1 MAEGETIYRI
11 RISKEL
17 LEQLFTRDAEGN
29 RLRIEL
35 GPTNSDGSYTPTVEV
50 DYGDNVVAACLK
62 PMLDAFTLDPAEVA
76 AMDWRQAVDM
86 IRQLLELP

>member
-1 MAEGETIYRI
+1 MDQDETTYKI
-11 RISKEL
+11 RISKQL
-17 LEQLFTRDAEGN
+17 LDNPFIRDAEGN
-29 RLRIEL
+29 RLRIDL
-35 GPTNSDGSYTPTVEV
+35 GPAHSDGSYIPTVRV
-50 DYGDNVVAACLK
+50 DYEDNVVAACLK